1 MVPIVKFQGCRFGP
15 QKIATNPWFHQY
27 LTSKW
32 EWSAAG
38 WKCQDVFSGTN
49 LQPWILVKGEWL
61 WVEIYIYSSLSFY
74 GCGIFFWVTFP
85 GKKWTPFPLVFP
97 DPQNRQKSI
106 QAPKKKTQ
114 IPQDVTSKW
123 RIPPKIPEKKSNR
136 QPQKIRLKRM
146 FSDHKTTDP
155 PLELVTFTLWVQ
167 VDH

>member
-1 MVPIVKFQGCRFGP
+1 MAVGSFLGYVSWKKMDAFLR
-15 QKIATNPWFHQY
+15 WFFRILKTDKSQ
-27 LTSKW
+27 SKH
-32 EWSAAG
+32 
-38 WKCQDVFSGTN
+38 
-49 LQPWILVKGEWL
+49 
-61 WVEIYIYSSLSFY
+61 
-74 GCGIFFWVTFP
+74 
-85 GKKWTPFPLVFP
+85 
-97 DPQNRQKSI
+97 
-106 QAPKKKTQ
+106 PKKKTQ